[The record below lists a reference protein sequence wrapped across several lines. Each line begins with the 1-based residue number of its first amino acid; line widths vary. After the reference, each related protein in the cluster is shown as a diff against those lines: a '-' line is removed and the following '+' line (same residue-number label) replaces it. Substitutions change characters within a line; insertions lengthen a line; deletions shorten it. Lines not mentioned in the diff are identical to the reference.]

1 MTIRRKSS
9 KPSGFLMG
17 GNMKQTSWLKQTL
30 NREKKRLISA
40 RQMLKKNPNSYS
52 AKVTTQSA
60 EQRLAELQQLLR
72 VLSKETKSNI
82 PSKLIPSSSVE
93 MSHFCH

>member
-1 MTIRRKSS
+1 
-9 KPSGFLMG
+9 MG
-17 GNMKQTSWLKQTL
+17 VSMKQTSWLKQTL

-60 EQRLAELQQLLR
+60 EQRLAELQQLL
-72 VLSKETKSNI
+72 NI
-82 PSKLIPSSSVE
+82 EQGDSIK
-93 MSHFCH
+93 